1 MIKCHAN
8 EKLYLLNVDDG
19 EKHRM
24 RLGINVPT
32 AKSQQANGT
41 LAKYF
46 KTSYRNP
53 YNGKDMVGKVTMGK
67 FGPTAGKYPTKEE
80 ATKAALAT
88 ADKLWK
94 DFKLKFPFLCPID
107 VWKRKVDASSGG
119 GKFWERLHAYKQ

>member
-1 MIKCHAN
+1 MIKRHAN

-19 EKHRM
+19 EKHQM

-41 LAKYF
+41 RAKYF
-46 KTSYRNP
+46 KTLYRNP
-53 YNGKDMVGKVTMGK
+53 YNGKDIVGTVMKGE
-67 FGPTAGKYPTKEE
+67 FGPSAGKYASKEE

-88 ADKLWK
+88 ADKVWK

-107 VWKRKVDASSGG
+107 VWKRKVDASSGEKK
-119 GKFWERLHAYKQ
+119 GKFT